1 MDLKPSDTEQNLFH
15 HCIPGESGIQ
25 IEKVAPSERPFLLIC
40 AHIPRGG
47 IMIFMRTDLK
57 KQLQNRL
64 NRIQGQVAGLSRLV
78 ENDTY
83 CIDIITQAQ
92 AIKSALSAVE
102 SLMLK
107 NHLETH
113 VVEQMRGKNQQKAVE
128 EILKV
133 YKVSQKK

>member
-1 MDLKPSDTEQNLFH
+1 M
-15 HCIPGESGIQ
+15 SGL
-25 IEKVAPSERPFLLIC
+25 V
-40 AHIPRGG
+40 
-47 IMIFMRTDLK
+47 
-57 KQLQNRL
+57 
-64 NRIQGQVAGLSRLV
+64 RLV

-83 CIDIITQAQ
+83 CIDIITQTQ

-113 VVEQMRGKNQQKAVE
+113 VVDQMRGKNQKKAVE

-133 YKVSQKK
+133 YKVSQNK

>member
-1 MDLKPSDTEQNLFH
+1 
-15 HCIPGESGIQ
+15 
-25 IEKVAPSERPFLLIC
+25 
-40 AHIPRGG
+40 
-47 IMIFMRTDLK
+47 MRADLK

-64 NRIQGQVAGLSRLV
+64 NRIRGQVTGLSRLI

-102 SLMLK
+102 SLILK

>member
-1 MDLKPSDTEQNLFH
+1 
-15 HCIPGESGIQ
+15 
-25 IEKVAPSERPFLLIC
+25 
-40 AHIPRGG
+40 
-47 IMIFMRTDLK
+47 MRTNLK

-64 NRIQGQVAGLSRLV
+64 NRIHGQVSGLVRLV

-83 CIDIITQAQ
+83 CIDIITQTQ

-113 VVEQMRGKNQQKAVE
+113 VVDQMRGKNQKKAVE

-133 YKVSQKK
+133 YKVSQNK

>member
-1 MDLKPSDTEQNLFH
+1 MLSQVTEMHRYQFRKS
-15 HCIPGESGIQ
+15 IPGESGIQ
-25 IEKVAPSERPFLLIC
+25 TEKTALGGGLFCLF
-40 AHIPRGG
+40 AHIPYGG
-47 IMIFMRTDLK
+47 IMIRMRTDLK

>member
-1 MDLKPSDTEQNLFH
+1 MM
-15 HCIPGESGIQ
+15 
-25 IEKVAPSERPFLLIC
+25 R
-40 AHIPRGG
+40 
-47 IMIFMRTDLK
+47 MRTDLK